1 MLTEDW
7 CLGAYSAYPK
17 LKIVHRAGRVH
28 SNVDPLSRLCQRIL
42 FFEQPAS
49 NDPNI
54 DLSQE
59 KDINF
64 YGRLKRKF
72 DTQASSLF
80 SHIEVPSNVQI
91 NIPLP
96 EEHPLESL
104 CYNSATQVET
114 YLHIDS
120 KDIQEILNR
129 YKDDPYF
136 QNIIQSFSKEPPFF
150 FKNYH
155 CNMDGIIFFEDSSGR
170 DQYVFQNP
178 WSKRL
183 WKKYMNQS

>member
-1 MLTEDW
+1 M
-7 CLGAYSAYPK
+7 
-17 LKIVHRAGRVH
+17 
-28 SNVDPLSRLCQRIL
+28 DPLSRLHQRIP

-170 DQYVFQNP
+170 DQLCLPKSMKQKIMEEVHESIIGSAHGGFE
-178 WSKRL
+178 
-183 WKKYMNQS
+183 